1 MIDKLPLR
9 FLNLVPNSK
18 AKVILIEFQQ
28 MGFKILKA
36 VEAFLR
42 KCRRQVKYWLTYFS
56 QYWCQTIQNDF
67 SNFLFCFIFNSLHFY
82 ILLYY
87 HIILYNKTLIECV
100 ICNHF
105 IFIIF
110 FSISHLKVI
119 KYKYANLYI
128 ITAIV

>member
-1 MIDKLPLR
+1 MIDKLSLR

-28 MGFKILKA
+28 MGFNILKA

-67 SNFLFCFIFNSLHFY
+67 LNFLFCFIFNLLHFY

-110 FSISHLKVI
+110 FSILHLKVI
-119 KYKYANLYI
+119 KYNMQIYI
-128 ITAIV
+128 